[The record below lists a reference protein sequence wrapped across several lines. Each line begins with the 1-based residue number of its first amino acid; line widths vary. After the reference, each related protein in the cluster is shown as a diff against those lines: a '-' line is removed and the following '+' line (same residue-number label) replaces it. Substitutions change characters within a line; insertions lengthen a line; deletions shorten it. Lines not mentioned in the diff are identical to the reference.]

1 MSYPSCV
8 VNGATLRGVEALP
21 VQVEVIVSAG
31 IPSFSIV
38 GMPDAAIQESRER
51 VKAALRTSGFAMPTD
66 KIVVNLAPG
75 ALKKTGS
82 GFDLP
87 IALGLLVATGQV
99 SPSLVEGR
107 LVVGE
112 LSLQGEVRC
121 VPGILA
127 YQRCAA
133 LMGLDVLTGV
143 PNESLVN
150 VEGVACFGL
159 ERMAKAR
166 FEVDELKF
174 REIAPASCSAPD
186 YSDVLGHESAK
197 RALQIAATGGHGAIM
212 VGPPGSGKTMLA
224 SRFPS
229 ILPPLQESER
239 IESALVHSVVGE
251 DIVPLL
257 QGIRPFRAP
266 HHSATMAGLIGGGS
280 PPHPGEASLAHNGVL
295 FLDELAEFKPSVL
308 QTLRQPMEEGAVR
321 ITRADGTYTFPASFS
336 LLAATNPCPC
346 GHFGDPSGQCRCS
359 AMQVRAYQGRM
370 GGPLLD
376 RISIRVDVWRGDE
389 RSLLVGRAGSSSAD
403 LREGVQRGRVFAQ
416 KRGRALQKPGLSAL
430 REECNMTAD
439 AESFL
444 LSLVEGKGVGARAMA
459 KTLSLARTVADI
471 EESERVLK
479 RHVSEAYTLRFGG
492 GMEL

>member
-197 RALQIAATGGHGAIM
+197 RALQIAATGGM
-212 VGPPGSGKTMLA
+212 GPSWWGRLGRAK
-224 SRFPS
+224 RC
-229 ILPPLQESER
+229 LP
-239 IESALVHSVVGE
+239 
-251 DIVPLL
+251 
-257 QGIRPFRAP
+257 QG
-266 HHSATMAGLIGGGS
+266 
-280 PPHPGEASLAHNGVL
+280 
-295 FLDELAEFKPSVL
+295 
-308 QTLRQPMEEGAVR
+308 
-321 ITRADGTYTFPASFS
+321 FPAS
-336 LLAATNPCPC
+336 CPL
-346 GHFGDPSGQCRCS
+346 FKK
-359 AMQVRAYQGRM
+359 A
-370 GGPLLD
+370 
-376 RISIRVDVWRGDE
+376 
-389 RSLLVGRAGSSSAD
+389 
-403 LREGVQRGRVFAQ
+403 
-416 KRGRALQKPGLSAL
+416 SAL
-430 REECNMTAD
+430 NRRW
-439 AESFL
+439 F
-444 LSLVEGKGVGARAMA
+444 
-459 KTLSLARTVADI
+459 TLW
-471 EESERVLK
+471 
-479 RHVSEAYTLRFGG
+479 
-492 GMEL
+492 

>member
-1 MSYPSCV
+1 M
-8 VNGATLRGVEALP
+8 
-21 VQVEVIVSAG
+21 
-31 IPSFSIV
+31 
-38 GMPDAAIQESRER
+38 
-51 VKAALRTSGFAMPTD
+51 
-66 KIVVNLAPG
+66 
-75 ALKKTGS
+75 
-82 GFDLP
+82 
-87 IALGLLVATGQV
+87 
-99 SPSLVEGR
+99 
-107 LVVGE
+107 
-112 LSLQGEVRC
+112 
-121 VPGILA
+121 
-127 YQRCAA
+127 
-133 LMGLDVLTGV
+133 
-143 PNESLVN
+143 
-150 VEGVACFGL
+150 
-159 ERMAKAR
+159 
-166 FEVDELKF
+166 
-174 REIAPASCSAPD
+174 
-186 YSDVLGHESAK
+186 
-197 RALQIAATGGHGAIM
+197 
-212 VGPPGSGKTMLA
+212 
-224 SRFPS
+224 
-229 ILPPLQESER
+229 
-239 IESALVHSVVGE
+239 VGE

-389 RSLLVGRAGSSSAD
+389 RSLLVGRSGSSSAD
-403 LREGVQRGRVFAQ
+403 LREGVQRGRAFAQ

-439 AESFL
+439 AGSFL